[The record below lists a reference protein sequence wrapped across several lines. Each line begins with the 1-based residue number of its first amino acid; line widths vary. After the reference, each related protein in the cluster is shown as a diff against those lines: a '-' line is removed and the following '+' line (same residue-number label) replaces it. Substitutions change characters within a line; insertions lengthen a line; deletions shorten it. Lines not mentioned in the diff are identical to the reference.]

1 MKIDIEGLKIKG
13 KLKIKEKLE
22 NKVEVLKIKVDAR
35 KYKSGSSSHL
45 P

>member
-13 KLKIKEKLE
+13 KLE

-35 KYKSGSSSHL
+35 KYKSGISSHL
-45 P
+45 T